1 MMLPPQ
7 WFAIID
13 AIGAALLHFLWQGA
27 ALGLLYFLLRPLCA
41 HVTARYRLGIAALL
55 ALALCP
61 VVTLAWLWPAADA
74 GIRVHADSATVA
86 TIAGQASAQWHL
98 RPLLPWL
105 VAFWLGGVFVIAA
118 RSLWQWRRLQRL
130 LRTAQRPDA
139 AWENRLARL
148 RDRFGIRRP
157 VRLLVS
163 VRVLTPMLIGWLKP
177 TILLPAG
184 LLSGFTPQQ
193 VELIIAHELGHIRRW
208 DYLVNLGQV
217 VVETVLFYHPVVH
230 WICRDV
236 RDAREECCD
245 DLVLGFT
252 TVNALAYARTLAELE
267 ELRFD
272 PLAAAPALGAGGGV
286 LLARIRRI
294 VGVVAVPQP
303 SPRSY
308 ILPLLLAAAALTSLA
323 WRAQQR
329 GAEVEAA
336 LGQLS
341 AQALALVS
349 GNVRLIPAQSLSLSL
364 PAPEI
369 APLSPMAIVSATSVS
384 ADAGS
389 IDVRIQRPTLAVFAL
404 NALANVRDLAPSRMA
419 PLTQDL
425 VQSATVPVDVVMP
438 SRIVAPVYPQR
449 AMNDGIEGRVGLSY
463 HIHADGTVGE
473 VRVVHAQP
481 EGVFENAART
491 ALNEWHF
498 PTSAAGQERI
508 QNFAFTLQH
517 GKTAIEDKCQS
528 PTGTMIC
535 RRPGD

>member
-27 ALGLLYFLLRPLCA
+27 ALGLLYFLLRPLCV
-41 HVTARYRLGIAALL
+41 HVTARYRLGIAVLL
-55 ALALCP
+55 ALAVCP
-61 VVTLAWLWPAADA
+61 VVTLAALWPAAGAAA
-74 GIRVHADSATVA
+74 GVHADSAVVVA
-86 TIAGQASAQWHL
+86 VAGQASAHWQL

-118 RSLWQWRRLQRL
+118 RSLWQWRGLQGL
-130 LRTAQRPDA
+130 LHTAQRPDA

-177 TILLPAG
+177 AILLPAG

-208 DYLVNLGQV
+208 DYLVNLAQV
-217 VVETVLFYHPVVH
+217 VLETVLFYHPVVH
-230 WICRDV
+230 WICREV
-236 RDAREECCD
+236 RNAREECCD
-245 DLVLGFT
+245 DLVLSLATG
-252 TVNALAYARTLAELE
+252 NALAYARTLADLE
-267 ELRFD
+267 EMRLD
-272 PLAAAPALGAGGGV
+272 PFAAAPALGAGGGV
-286 LLARIRRI
+286 LVTRIRRI
-294 VGVVAVPQP
+294 VGVAALPQT

-308 ILPLLLAAAALTSLA
+308 VLPMLLAAAALTSLV

-329 GAEVEAA
+329 SAEVEAA
-336 LGQLS
+336 LGHLS

-349 GNVRLIPAQSLSLSL
+349 GNARLIAPQSLSLAL

-369 APLSPMAIVSATSVS
+369 APLSASVIVSAAIVP
-384 ADAGS
+384 ADVGS
-389 IDVRIQRPTLAVFAL
+389 LDVRVQRPAAVVFAR
-404 NALANVRDLAPSRMA
+404 NALANVRDLAPSRLVPLAQDFVPTATA
-419 PLTQDL
+419 PDDAVL
-425 VQSATVPVDVVMP
+425 P
-438 SRIVAPVYPQR
+438 SRIVSPIYPQR
-449 AMNDGIEGRVGLSY
+449 AMSDGIEGRVALSY
-463 HIHADGTVGE
+463 RIRADGSVGA
-473 VRVVHAQP
+473 VRIVHAQP
-481 EGVFENAART
+481 TGVFEDAARI
-491 ALNEWHF
+491 ALNGWHF
-498 PTSAAGQERI
+498 PASAAGQERI
-508 QNFAFTLQH
+508 QNFAFTLH
-517 GKTAIEDKCQS
+517 GKSAIDDRCQS